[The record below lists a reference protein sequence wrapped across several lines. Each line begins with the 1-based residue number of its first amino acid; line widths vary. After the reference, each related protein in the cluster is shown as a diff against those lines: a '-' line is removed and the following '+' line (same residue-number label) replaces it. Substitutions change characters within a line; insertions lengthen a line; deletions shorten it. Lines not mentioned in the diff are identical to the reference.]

1 VNKVL
6 EKCDDIQGKRGMVL
20 ACKAAGKENRKQ
32 MLVVKRK
39 WWKAARFKTLDG
51 S

>member
-1 VNKVL
+1 
-6 EKCDDIQGKRGMVL
+6 MVL
-20 ACKAAGKENRKQ
+20 ACKAAWKENRKQ
-32 MLVVKRK
+32 MLVVKTK